1 MEAKSING
9 SWQRAKHGN
18 GITMG
23 NQQERKGV
31 LQFSDRLHS
40 TECVPCWRE
49 LKVSDGKC
57 NDQGVGEK
65 TFAQKILSLEDKV
78 IS

>member
-1 MEAKSING
+1 MVVGRERSTVMASQWGIN
-9 SWQRAKHGN
+9 RN
-18 GITMG
+18 
-23 NQQERKGV
+23 EKGV

-40 TECVPCWRE
+40 IECVPCWRE